1 LKAGF
6 KHAFAV
12 EKPRPFSEEE
22 EALLLRLVRF
32 VVRRGLGT
40 PAILFLQTVLP
51 LNFIGAQALVFFK
64 PFATAIFNPV
74 DYERFTAL
82 LERRETIP
90 KLVELLEKEMAE
102 RKKKKKE
109 DKEGSEDEAQNG

>member
-1 LKAGF
+1 MKAGF

-32 VVRRGLGT
+32 VVKRGLGT
-40 PAILFLQTVLP
+40 PAILFLQTVFP
-51 LNFIGAQALVFFK
+51 LNFIGSQMLVFFK

-74 DYERFTAL
+74 DYERFALL

-90 KLVELLEKEMAE
+90 KLIELFEEEMAKQKE
-102 RKKKKKE
+102 KKE
-109 DKEGSEDEAQNG
+109 EAKADETQND